1 MVPFFARNIMMLGD
15 QYGFSDFFDI
25 YGFTTD
31 WRNHTNQGG
40 QDAVFYILIVV
51 FGYNILDMLIFGFYL
66 FWFNLVARSRRE
78 RIRAMKSLPVRFA
91 SKYVYL
97 LVVYTF
103 VLTFA
108 HVQPKILFIILFYF
122 PIQSLVMRFILL
134 RISS

>member
-1 MVPFFARNIMMLGD
+1 M
-15 QYGFSDFFDI
+15 
-25 YGFTTD
+25 
-31 WRNHTNQGG
+31 
-40 QDAVFYILIVV
+40 

-122 PIQSLVMRFILL
+122 PI
-134 RISS
+134 

>member
-1 MVPFFARNIMMLGD
+1 MVPFFARNIMTLGD
-15 QYGFSDFFDI
+15 YSSLPDFFDI

-40 QDAVFYILIVV
+40 QDAVFYIIIVV
-51 FGYNILDMLIFGFYL
+51 LGYNILDLLIFGFYL
-66 FWFNLVARSRRE
+66 FWFNLIARSRRE
-78 RIRAMKSLPVRFA
+78 RIRAMKSLPIRFA

-108 HVQPKILFIILFYF
+108 HVQPEILFIILFYF
-122 PIQSLVMRFILL
+122 PI
-134 RISS
+134 